1 MSADV
6 KNVLVRDDRLNCTD
20 RLSYAV
26 MQGAQSVNPAVFQA
40 VSASTSSHVYNI
52 NVPSEQTII
61 DRRVLWRSTVIL
73 KIDGTAPAGQ
83 FLINYGLTDALA
95 PFPLH
100 QLVNVLQATI
110 NNNSTSINLRDV
122 LPSLIRFTD
131 RRELARYNG
140 TTPTAFDTYY
150 QYPDGVGAMN
160 NSLGAW
166 GNVADNDLVPRG
178 AWSLDYVGTNADGS
192 TPAALPVSTGA
203 AQTVYV
209 KFTVAEPLMISPLIF
224 ANPQSNSQG
233 MYGVQNMTFQ
243 MSIGDASRVW
253 RTASSFAKTVAI
265 QSFSNSQLLFTF
277 LSPNPALL
285 LSARNVVP
293 YQEFPR
299 YITSFNNISLASQA
313 VNTFRSSTLQLN
325 VIPDKLIMFVR
336 ERMGALTSADA
347 DCFLSLSGDNPLN
360 ISFNNV
366 SGILS
371 SATIYDL
378 YRMSIEAGSNQN
390 FYEFAGFANMNNIL
404 TGTGRKIPTSG
415 SMVVLEF
422 GKDIPL
428 QEAYYAPGSLGSFS
442 LQVNLNCVN
451 QSSAT
456 ITDLELVLITM
467 NSGAFVLERGSA
479 SVFTGLLTKSDVLSV
494 AQQEPYYAS
503 DVRRMVGGGFFD
515 SLKSII
521 GKILPVLAPLAKDF
535 LSKQGPIGNVASKV
549 IGALG
554 YGSSGGGS
562 SGGGVSG
569 GRNKL
574 MERMM

>member
-1 MSADV
+1 M
-6 KNVLVRDDRLNCTD
+6 
-20 RLSYAV
+20 
-26 MQGAQSVNPAVFQA
+26 
-40 VSASTSSHVYNI
+40 
-52 NVPSEQTII
+52 
-61 DRRVLWRSTVIL
+61 DRRVLWKSTVIL

-83 FLINYGLTDALA
+83 WLVNYGLTDSLA

-110 NNNSTSINLRDV
+110 NNNSSSINLRDV

-140 TTPTAFDTYY
+140 TAPTQYDTYY
-150 QYPDGVGAMN
+150 SYADGVGAMN
-160 NSLGAW
+160 NALGAW
-166 GNVADNDLVPRG
+166 GNVSDNDLTPRG
-178 AWSLDYVGTNADGS
+178 AWVLDAIGS
-192 TPAALPVSTGA
+192 NTDATGAVVISTGA

-233 MYGVQNMTFQ
+233 MYGIQNMTFQ

-253 RTASSFAKTVAI
+253 RTASSFAKTVTI
-265 QSFSNSQLLFTF
+265 QSFSDSQLLFNF

-285 LSARNVVP
+285 LAARNVVA

-299 YITSFNNISLASQA
+299 YITSFNAALASQA
-313 VNTFRSSTLQLN
+313 SFTFRSSTLTLN

-336 ERMGALTSADA
+336 KPIGSQGSSDSDSFLALT
-347 DCFLSLSGDNPLN
+347 GQNPIS

-371 SATIYDL
+371 SASQYDL

-390 FYEFAGFANMNNIL
+390 FYEFSGFANMNNPA
-404 TGTGRKIPTSG
+404 TGQGRKVPTTG
-415 SMVVLEF
+415 SMLVLEF

-428 QEAYYAPGSLGSFS
+428 QESYYSPGSLGSFS
-442 LQVNLNCVN
+442 LQVNLNCIN
-451 QSSAT
+451 QSASSLAAQ
-456 ITDLELVLITM
+456 ELVIITM
-467 NSGAFVLERGSA
+467 NSGAYVLERGSA
-479 SVFTGLLTKSDVLSV
+479 SVFTGLLTKSDCLEV
-494 AQQEPYYAS
+494 AQQEPYYGS
-503 DVRRMVGGGFFD
+503 DVRRMVGGGWFD
-515 SLKSII
+515 NLKSII
-521 GKILPVLAPLAKDF
+521 GKVLPVLAPIAKQF
-535 LSKQGPIGNVASKV
+535 LSRQGPMGDVASKV

-554 YGSSGGGS
+554 YGA

-569 GRNKL
+569 GKKKL

>member
-26 MQGAQSVNPAVFQA
+26 FQGAQSVNPAVFQA
-40 VSASTSSHVYNI
+40 VSASNSSHVYNI
-52 NVPSEQTII
+52 NVPSETTII
-61 DRRVLWRSTVIL
+61 DRRILFKSTVIL

-83 FLINYGLTDALA
+83 FLINYGLTDSLA

-100 QLVNVLQATI
+100 QLINVLQATI
-110 NNNSTSINLRDV
+110 NNNSTSINMRDV
-122 LPSLIRFTD
+122 ITPLLRFTD
-131 RRELARYNG
+131 RRELSRYNG
-140 TTPTAFDTYY
+140 MTPSAYDTYY
-150 QYPDGVGAMN
+150 SYADGVGALN
-160 NSLGAW
+160 NPLGAW
-166 GNVADNDLVPRG
+166 GNVSDNDLVPRG
-178 AWSLDYVGTNADGS
+178 GWVLDYVGTNADGV
-192 TPAALPVSTGA
+192 TVAPLPISTGA

-243 MSIGDASRVW
+243 MSIGDTTRVW

-265 QSFSNSQLLFTF
+265 QSFSDSQLLMTF

-299 YITSFNNISLASQA
+299 YLTSFNTALASGA
-313 VNTFRSSTLQLN
+313 VSTFRSSTLQLN

-336 ERMGALTSADA
+336 KTIGSQTVADS
-347 DCFLSLSGDNPLN
+347 DSFLALSGANPLN

-378 YRMSIEAGSNQN
+378 YRMAIEAGSNQN
-390 FYEFAGFANMNNIL
+390 FYEFAGFASMNNTL
-404 TGTGRKIPTSG
+404 TGSGRKTPTSG
-415 SMVVLEF
+415 SMIVLEF

-428 QEAYYAPGSLGSFS
+428 QETYYSPGSLGAFQ

-451 QSSAT
+451 QSAASIASQ
-456 ITDLELVLITM
+456 ELVIITM

-494 AQQEPYYAS
+494 AQQEPYYQS

-515 SLKSII
+515 SLKSIV

-535 LSKQGPIGNVASKV
+535 LNKQGAVGQVASKV

-554 YGSSGGGS
+554 YGSSGGG
-562 SGGGVSG
+562 VSG
-569 GRNKL
+569 GRSKL